1 LYFVFDESDS
11 LSLSSFCRTL
21 RKIFGQFLNRNIQER
36 MSFVKKVK
44 EHNFFK
50 EIDWEKLEKQQIKSP
65 YKPKP
70 TLTLDISDTIVLNT
84 PSVDDFIGYTFAES
98 RTLKKRDNEA
108 QQ

>member
-1 LYFVFDESDS
+1 MNFVNK
-11 LSLSSFCRTL
+11 L
-21 RKIFGQFLNRNIQER
+21 
-36 MSFVKKVK
+36 K
-44 EHNFFK
+44 EHCFFK

-98 RTLKKRDNEA
+98 RTLKKKRDNET